1 MSKLKAL
8 LIKIDR
14 VSKSNLHWQT
24 LSLECE
30 SIRDEETCLIIIYS
44 RQIDRALVAH
54 QVEVLRKLANI
65 PASHMPEELQDVQ
78 VSML

>member
-1 MSKLKAL
+1 M
-8 LIKIDR
+8 
-14 VSKSNLHWQT
+14 
-24 LSLECE
+24 
-30 SIRDEETCLIIIYS
+30 RDEEKGLIMICS
-44 RQIDRALVAH
+44 RQIDRAMVAH